1 MKLRNRIATLVVAT
15 SLLAGCQTNAG
26 SNEQSGV
33 VIGAVLGGILG
44 KEVSGRSGRTS
55 AIILGTLIG
64 SQIGGNIGRS
74 MDETDRLKVAHSLET
89 VRTGVSTTWTN
100 PDTNYSYAITPTSTT
115 ESSSGPCR
123 EYTID
128 AMIGGKT
135 EQIYGTACRQP
146 DGSWKTV
153 S

>member
-1 MKLRNRIATLVVAT
+1 MTNRIGILLIVSTLLV
-15 SLLAGCQTNAG
+15 GCQTAAG
-26 SNEQSGV
+26 PNEQSGV
-33 VIGAVLGGILG
+33 VIGAVLGGLLG

-55 AIILGTLIG
+55 AIIVGTLIG

-89 VRTGVSTTWTN
+89 VRTGVPTTWTN
-100 PDTNYSYAITPTSTT
+100 PDTHYSYAVTPTNTI
-115 ESSSGPCR
+115 ESDSGPCR

-128 AMIGGKT
+128 AIIGGNT

>member
-1 MKLRNRIATLVVAT
+1 MNLRNRIATLMIAI
-15 SLLAGCQTNAG
+15 SLLAGCQTNTG
-26 SNEQSGV
+26 PNEQSGV

-89 VRTGVSTTWTN
+89 VRTGVPTTWTN
-100 PDTNYSYAITPTSTT
+100 PDTRYSYEVTPTSTI
-115 ESSSGPCR
+115 ESDSGPCR

-135 EQIYGTACRQP
+135 EQIYGTACRQS